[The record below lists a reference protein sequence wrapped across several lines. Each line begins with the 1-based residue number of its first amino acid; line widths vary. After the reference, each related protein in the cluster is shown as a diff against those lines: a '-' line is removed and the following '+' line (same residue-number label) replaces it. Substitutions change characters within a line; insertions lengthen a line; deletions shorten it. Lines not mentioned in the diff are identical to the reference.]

1 MSKRIN
7 TVSMVISAFL
17 CALLGATGKLNGS
30 FEISQTSM
38 DRQIQA
44 KRRMLAEIEKE
55 NVMTIAASLRSVPK
69 KPEKKTNPLK
79 EALGG

>member
-30 FEISQTSM
+30 FEISQTY
-38 DRQIQA
+38 
-44 KRRMLAEIEKE
+44 MLLYLCKVDEVVAWLMRNRHLDKG
-55 NVMTIAASLRSVPK
+55 V
-69 KPEKKTNPLK
+69 
-79 EALGG
+79 

>member
-30 FEISQTSM
+30 FEISQTYM
-38 DRQIQA
+38 LLYLCNCDWINTLDPLL
-44 KRRMLAEIEKE
+44 RRTTTTEEFTPA
-55 NVMTIAASLRSVPK
+55 VK
-69 KPEKKTNPLK
+69 KQNDK
-79 EALGG
+79 